1 MAVVQ
6 ISRIQIRRGQKN
18 QGSGVPQLAGGEFGW
33 AVDSRELY
41 IGNGSVA
48 DVGGYPILE
57 IPGGETRSVEFNWNM
72 FEPGNTTINC
82 GVIQPSQLVIEGS
95 YGGEPVDSDV
105 VIWTAAI
112 QQQSGLGV
120 LPIIVVVF
128 ISAFIGWYSGISKNS
143 CNPYFERNLD
153 QLNKML

>member
-1 MAVVQ
+1 MP
-6 ISRIQIRRGQKN
+6 RLLIQ
-18 QGSGVPQLAGGEFGW
+18 VEEML
-33 AVDSRELY
+33 ELLECFL
-41 IGNGSVA
+41 GNGSVA

-128 ISAFIGWYSGISKNS
+128 ILLIGSGIWILQVSNS
-143 CNPYFERNLD
+143 RDEERKERSSGMTEYED
-153 QLNKML
+153 VSE